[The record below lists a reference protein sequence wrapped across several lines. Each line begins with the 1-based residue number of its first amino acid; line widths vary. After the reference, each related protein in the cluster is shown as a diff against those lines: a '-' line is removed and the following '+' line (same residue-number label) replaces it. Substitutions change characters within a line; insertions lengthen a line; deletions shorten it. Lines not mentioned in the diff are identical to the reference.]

1 MRVHARLSVRC
12 NLLLGFL
19 DILRLSVSLSLSVFL
34 LTEVELRVSHVLH
47 RHSTTQL
54 YIPGIY
60 CVVQVCQKLLTVL
73 PLSLDLQNLKKQNN
87 NNNKNI
93 PKVGLAV

>member
-34 LTEVELRVSHVLH
+34 LRLNLGSHMC
-47 RHSTTQL
+47 
-54 YIPGIY
+54 YIGIP
-60 CVVQVCQKLLTVL
+60 LLNCIFLEFTVL
-73 PLSLDLQNLKKQNN
+73 SRFV
-87 NNNKNI
+87 KNF
-93 PKVGLAV
+93 

>member
-1 MRVHARLSVRC
+1 MRVHVRLSVRC

-34 LTEVELRVSHVLH
+34 TEVELRVSHVLH
-47 RHSTTQL
+47 RHSATKL

-60 CVVQVCQKLLTVL
+60 CVVQVCQKLLIIL
-73 PLSLDLQNLKKQNN
+73 RLSFDLQN
-87 NNNKNI
+87 
-93 PKVGLAV
+93 